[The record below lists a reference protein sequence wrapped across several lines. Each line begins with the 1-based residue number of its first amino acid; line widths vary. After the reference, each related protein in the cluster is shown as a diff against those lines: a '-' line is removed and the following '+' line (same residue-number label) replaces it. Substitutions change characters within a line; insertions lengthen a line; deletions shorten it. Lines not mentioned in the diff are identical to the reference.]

1 MRDWALVSGPELGPA
16 GAADS
21 PATNGNGADDAALLD
36 AYSQAVIAAT
46 RGVAPAVVHVEVGR
60 GQSGRVRRGTGS
72 GFLFTPDGLLLT
84 NSHVVHG
91 SREIRVSNMDGDDV
105 AADLIGDDPDS
116 DLAVLRIAATR
127 APTVTLGN
135 SAALQVGQL
144 AIAIGNPLGFEHSV
158 TAGVISA
165 LGRSLRATSGRLI
178 ENVIQTDAALNPGN
192 SGGPLVA
199 SNGEVVGVN
208 TAIIPMAQ
216 GICFATAIDTAKWV
230 IAQVL
235 AHGRVRRAWLGIA
248 GVNAPVTRRVA
259 RYHELANTSGV
270 RVQGIEAGSPAAEAE
285 LETGDLIVRYDGEMV
300 SGIDQLQRV
309 LDHHRIGRQTSVVL
323 LRRAQLLELSIT
335 ARERP

>member
-1 MRDWALVSGPELGPA
+1 MD
-16 GAADS
+16 AADS
-21 PATNGNGADDAALLD
+21 PATNAGDTAEPALLD

-46 RGVAPAVVHVEVGR
+46 RRVAPAVVHVEVGR
-60 GQSGRVRRGTGS
+60 GQSGRLQRGTGS

-91 SREIRVSNMDGDDV
+91 SREIRVSNMDGDSF

-127 APTVTLGN
+127 APTVALGN

-158 TAGVISA
+158 TAGVVSA

-230 IAQVL
+230 IAQLL
-235 AHGRVRRAWLGIA
+235 AHSRVHRAWLGIA
-248 GVNAPVTRRVA
+248 SANTPGTLLVTR
-259 RYHELANTSGV
+259 
-270 RVQGIEAGSPAAEAE
+270 
-285 LETGDLIVRYDGEMV
+285 
-300 SGIDQLQRV
+300 
-309 LDHHRIGRQTSVVL
+309 
-323 LRRAQLLELSIT
+323 
-335 ARERP
+335 